1 MRRDVLHKLV
11 VDLGGRPGSMTKKP
25 LKKPEIHQASFGSFM
40 GEFVGESD
48 RAAVILGAAMVER
61 LLGQILEKHLLP
73 STGTTDE
80 LLEGDSPL
88 ATFSAKIKACHRLGI
103 LDDRFISLL
112 NTFRRLRNNF
122 AHETGSNTLGGG
134 AARDRVST
142 LAEPFSNA
150 RIYQSLAARI
160 ANVSKRDMSDSG
172 VTFRAV
178 LAIFH
183 LELGHILEAIE
194 PIKPSLRKGIV
205 ENALDA
211 IPPEDREGEAS
222 RGKA

>member
-1 MRRDVLHKLV
+1 M
-11 VDLGGRPGSMTKKP
+11 SKKQ
-25 LKKPEIHQASFGSFM
+25 LKKPDLHQASFGSFM
-40 GEFVGESD
+40 KEFVGESD

-80 LLEGDSPL
+80 LLEGDTPL

-122 AHETGSNTLGGG
+122 AHETGANTLSGG
-134 AARDRVST
+134 AARDRVAA
-142 LAEPFSNA
+142 LAEPFINS
-150 RIYQSLAARI
+150 RMYQSLAGKI
-160 ANVSKRDMSDSG
+160 AEVTKHEVSDSG

-183 LELGHILEAIE
+183 LELGHVLEAIE
-194 PIKPSLRKGIV
+194 PLQPSYTRGIV
-205 ENALDA
+205 ESCLVAV
-211 IPPEDREGEAS
+211 PPEDRAGDQAGTGEA
-222 RGKA
+222 